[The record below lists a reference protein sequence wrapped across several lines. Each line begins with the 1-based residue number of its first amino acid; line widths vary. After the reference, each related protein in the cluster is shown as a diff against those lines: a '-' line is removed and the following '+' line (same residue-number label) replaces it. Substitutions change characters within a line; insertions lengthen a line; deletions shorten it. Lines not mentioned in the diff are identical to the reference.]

1 VDAGLI
7 VIVAFISPYRK
18 SRRFARSLVE
28 KGEFKDVFVKCPVS
42 VCEARDPKGLY
53 RKARAGEIKGFTGVD
68 DPYEEPENPEV
79 VETDKMGGSGVC

>member
-1 VDAGLI
+1 MDAGLI

-18 SRRFARSLVE
+18 SRRFARNFVE
-28 KGEFKDVFVKCPVS
+28 KGEFKEVFVKCPVS